1 MEQCAALQA
10 FLRKPCLDPAASADF
25 AALTAGEGYS
35 LVVSSQLR
43 RAACTIAIALSDRL
57 RRSREAIFVHSSL
70 QEISRNFDTLA
81 LAPSSCAPRLDAVV
95 THAGLEPS
103 PCHDV
108 FTAKT
113 GVRVPFGAARAVRAW
128 GTLRG

>member
-95 THAGLEPS
+95 TQPASNPRLATTHSLLRP
-103 PCHDV
+103 V
-108 FTAKT
+108 FLS
-113 GVRVPFGAARAVRAW
+113 PFGAARAVRAW